1 MHEILSIEQ
10 IGNRNR
16 QGRGGDTASRPA
28 RGRVRVTMED
38 GESFVLPSSKVSRL
52 GLEEGG
58 EIAEETF
65 EEIMKSLRATCMQ
78 RCGTLLGSR
87 DYSEQRLREKL
98 CDAGFPAPLVED
110 AVDKLHRAGYLDD
123 RRYARSYVR
132 SHLQDRSR
140 LRITRDL
147 TERGISG
154 TDIEEAFAEVGRE
167 EDIEEAQKEQVL
179 RLLRKRGFDPDR
191 ATYEERQKTM
201 AFLHRKGYPA
211 DLIRRAAEGDYR

>member
-1 MHEILSIEQ
+1 M
-10 IGNRNR
+10 
-16 QGRGGDTASRPA
+16 
-28 RGRVRVTMED
+28 
-38 GESFVLPSSKVSRL
+38 
-52 GLEEGG
+52 
-58 EIAEETF
+58 
-65 EEIMKSLRATCMQ
+65 
-78 RCGTLLGSR
+78 
-87 DYSEQRLREKL
+87 
-98 CDAGFPAPLVED
+98 ED